1 MSVTLSRANGDMSNT
16 IQSNIR
22 LTITKVRNGKALKTA
37 KHVDHEIIQS
47 NDTHPTSQ
55 VLEKI
60 P

>member
-1 MSVTLSRANGDMSNT
+1 MSVTLSHANGDMSNM

-22 LTITKVRNGKALKTA
+22 LTIAKVRNGKALKTA

-47 NDTHPTSQ
+47 NDTHPTLH

>member
-1 MSVTLSRANGDMSNT
+1 MSNT

-47 NDTHPTSQ
+47 NDIHPTSQ